1 MSEAKH
7 TSEPW
12 ELHPDYPNQVRR
24 PPSNDAYG
32 LSACIADCSSGIWP
46 DSKTVANAAR
56 IVACVNACKGINP
69 EAVPDLLN
77 ACREALE
84 IRSLA
89 YQVDANPKLDILTR
103 REIERKVDGII
114 ERIEAAIAK
123 AEGKDQ

>member
-1 MSEAKH
+1 MSDSKH

-32 LSACIADCSSGIWP
+32 LSASIADCSSGIWP

-69 EAVPDLLN
+69 EAVPDLL
-77 ACREALE
+77 AALQAVLDVPEARKALE
-84 IRSLA
+84 
-89 YQVDANPKLDILTR
+89 QWGD
-103 REIERKVDGII
+103 RELIAAR
-114 ERIEAAIAK
+114 AAIAK
-123 AEGKDQ
+123 AEGMDE